1 MRILNRTILSAVV
14 LGMATALQAQDH
26 QDQKYFPPTDTLV
39 QKKLVDWQ
47 SMKFGLLMHW
57 GPYSQWGVVE
67 SWSICPEDEDWCRRR
82 GPYAFDYFIYKR
94 AYENLQTTFNPVKF
108 NPDLWAQAARDAGMK
123 YAVFTTKHHDGFCMF
138 DTKETPYKITD
149 PATPFS
155 RHPKSNITKEV
166 FDAFRK
172 QELWVGAYFSKP
184 DWHCPDYWDPAFPP
198 YDRNPN
204 YSLDKH
210 PDRWNRYV
218 QFTQRQITELMS
230 EYGKVDILWLD
241 GGWVQPMSATSPR
254 WGYKPVHQDI
264 QMDSIAA
271 RARKLQPG
279 LIVVDRAVEGPNQN
293 YLTPEQQIPRVTLPY
308 PWETCMTLG
317 NSWSYVKNENYK
329 SLDLVINNLC
339 AIVSRGGNYLLNIAP
354 SPTGEFDSAAYRR
367 LQEIGAWMKVNSQ
380 AIYETF
386 PSKNPNFGNALVIA
400 RSGNQK
406 YIPALPV
413 PKVYVT
419 EKIENGKPVVF
430 LMLSIRELARLGSG
444 MRSAYNVIFQL
455 DSIKIEGKRPTGIY
469 LLSQQYPGK
478 KQIAFDGSIATQAL
492 SPHQYLEVNIKQPT
506 EIGEYELVL
515 KKEDITRV
523 MSPVLVYRIE
533 Y

>member
-1 MRILNRTILSAVV
+1 
-14 LGMATALQAQDH
+14 
-26 QDQKYFPPTDTLV
+26 
-39 QKKLVDWQ
+39 
-47 SMKFGLLMHW
+47 
-57 GPYSQWGVVE
+57 
-67 SWSICPEDEDWCRRR
+67 
-82 GPYAFDYFIYKR
+82 
-94 AYENLQTTFNPVKF
+94 
-108 NPDLWAQAARDAGMK
+108 
-123 YAVFTTKHHDGFCMF
+123 
-138 DTKETPYKITD
+138 
-149 PATPFS
+149 
-155 RHPKSNITKEV
+155 
-166 FDAFRK
+166 
-172 QELWVGAYFSKP
+172 
-184 DWHCPDYWDPAFPP
+184 
-198 YDRNPN
+198 
-204 YSLDKH
+204 
-210 PDRWNRYV
+210 
-218 QFTQRQITELMS
+218 MS
-230 EYGKVDILWLD
+230 GYGSVDILWLD
-241 GGWVQPMSATSPR
+241 GGWVQPMTSTSPR

-264 QMDSIAA
+264 QMDSIAS

-293 YLTPEQQIPRVTLPY
+293 YLTPEQQIPKVALPY

-400 RSGNQK
+400 KSGNQK

-430 LMLSIRELARLGSG
+430 LMLSIRELARLSSG

-455 DSIKIEGKRPTGIY
+455 DSMKIEGKRPTGIY

-478 KQIAFDGSIATQAL
+478 KQIVFDGSIATQAL

-506 EIGEYELVL
+506 EIGETALLL